1 MLSGLAAMQQASVLD
16 SVSFDSFSFKQD
28 SLASAEVD
36 VSRGEVGDALVISKV
51 IVVSH
56 ELANPGFEVAEKIVV
71 FQQDAVLQRLVPSL
85 DLALGGDAVGRHE
98 HRQTEGSET
107 KYFSLSVKRT
117 PARVATAWAR
127 PAPS

>member
-1 MLSGLAAMQQASVLD
+1 MQQASVLD
-16 SVSFDSFSFKQD
+16 GVSFDPFSFKQN

-56 ELANPGFEVAEKIVV
+56 ELADLGFEVAGKIVV

-85 DLALGGDAVGRHE
+85 DLALGLGMQWGATNMVKAPV
-98 HRQTEGSET
+98 SEP
-107 KYFSLSVKRT
+107 FGEIASDI
-117 PARVATAWAR
+117 AR
-127 PAPS
+127 PIVAQQSWPVIDLGGIEA